1 MFILSKVLKS
11 FITIVK
17 VENPRESMKLI
28 RMMKF
33 ASLQVLDSWQ
43 DNEEQCLT

>member
-33 ASLQVLDSWQ
+33 ASLLLLGSWQ
-43 DNEEQCLT
+43 NIKQQGLT